1 MAKKKALDDIS
12 ILEFETHDAWAAWLE
27 ANHASSAGVWLRIAR
42 AKAENLK
49 TLSYGEALE
58 AAICYGW
65 IDAQKGGES
74 ETAWLQRFTP
84 RGKKSIWS
92 KINTKKALTLIVDG
106 RMKAAGLREVE
117 RARADGRWEAA
128 YDSPS
133 AATVPNDL
141 KAALNR
147 DARARAFFR
156 TLDSANRYAILFRL
170 QTAKR
175 PETRAKRL
183 QQFLEMLG
191 RNEKLHP

>member
-1 MAKKKALDDIS
+1 MVKKKAPDGGP
-12 ILEFETHDAWAAWLE
+12 ILKFETRDAWAMWLE
-27 ANHASSAGVWLRIAR
+27 TNHASSAGVWLRIAR
-42 AKAENLK
+42 AKAEKLK
-49 TLSYGEALE
+49 SLSHGEALE

-65 IDAQKGGES
+65 IDAQKRGES
-74 ETAWLQRFTP
+74 ETAWLERFTP

-92 KINTKKALTLIVDG
+92 KINTKKALTLIGDG

-117 RARADGRWEAA
+117 RAKADGRWEAA

-133 AATVPNDL
+133 AAAVPDDL
-141 KAALNR
+141 QAALNR
-147 DARARAFFR
+147 NAKASAFFH

-183 QQFLEMLG
+183 QQFLDMLE